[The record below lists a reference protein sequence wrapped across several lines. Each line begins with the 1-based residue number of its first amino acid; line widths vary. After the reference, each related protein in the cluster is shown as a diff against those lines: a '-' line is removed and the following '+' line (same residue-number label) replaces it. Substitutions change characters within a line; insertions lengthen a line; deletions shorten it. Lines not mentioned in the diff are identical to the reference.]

1 MPAKTT
7 GRVAVPSVTVKRTS
21 PPSRTTEPS
30 ATRPPR
36 RNRSPSRGGWLAS
49 WLGLRKNS
57 IPSRMA

>member
-7 GRVAVPSVTVKRTS
+7 GRLAPPSVTAKRTS

-30 ATRPPR
+30 ATSPPR
-36 RNRSPSRGGWLAS
+36 RNRSPSRGGCVAS

-57 IPSRMA
+57 MPSRMA